1 MDIINIGS
9 RREVCWDEHLID
21 QIQGV
26 RVQMHR
32 PEYRGVAL
40 VCDTSWEGNACGY
53 FVLLNDRGKFRLYY
67 GSNTRGID
75 QNGKVFTAS
84 RQQSVCY
91 AESCDG
97 KTFRQVPVNRVPFWG
112 RTDNSIIH
120 TIRDNFYVFKDTNPD
135 CPPEALYKGLS
146 GEGDQKLW
154 LYESADGVNFER
166 KGVLVDDGAYDS
178 MNVAF
183 WDEVTEQY
191 FVFYRGVHGEG
202 TVNGKWTMEQ
212 ARARHNDVVRDIRV
226 RTSKDFVNWSEP
238 QMIIYD
244 PERDD
249 VELYVNQVQPYY
261 RAKHMFI
268 GFPTRYM
275 DRYEDAQNFAYLPDK
290 AHLDLMIRAAGR
302 IGTAMTDAVV
312 MTSRDGL
319 HFRRTEEA
327 FLPPGIER
335 EHNWRYGDCYFAYGM
350 AETDGDRPGSP
361 REISMYVQESRGFVP
376 GESARLCR
384 YALRLDGFLSWRCDY
399 QPGTVVTK
407 PLIFDGDLLSIN
419 FATSAL
425 GHVRIRLLTAGGT
438 PIDGFDSGKLFGD
451 SVDRPVDFQGSL
463 SALAGKPVR
472 LEISMSDADLYSFR
486 FTPKVNFC

>member
-1 MDIINIGS
+1 METINIGS
-9 RREVCWDEHLID
+9 RREVCWDEHLMD
-21 QIQGV
+21 QAQGV

-40 VCDTSWEGNACGY
+40 ICDAPWEGNSCGY
-53 FVLLNDRGKFRLYY
+53 FVLVNDRGLFRLYF
-67 GSNTRGID
+67 GSQVRGID
-75 QNGKVFTAS
+75 PNAKMIRGQMF
-84 RQQSVCY
+84 VCY
-91 AESCDG
+91 AESRDG
-97 KTFRQVPVNRVPFWG
+97 KTFHHVPLRNIPLWG
-112 RTDNSIIH
+112 RTDNGIVLDS
-120 TIRDNFYVFKDTNPD
+120 IRDNFYVFKDANPD

-146 GEGDQKLW
+146 GEGNQKLW
-154 LYESADGVNFER
+154 LYESADGVKFER
-166 KGVLVDDGAYDS
+166 KRVLVDDGAYDS

-202 TVNGKWTMEQ
+202 TVNGKWTLTQ
-212 ARARHNDVVRDIRV
+212 ARARHNKVVRDVRV

-238 QMIIYD
+238 QRIIFD

-249 VELYVNQVQPYY
+249 LELYVNQVQPYY

-268 GFPTRYM
+268 GFPVRYL

-290 AHLDLMIRAAGR
+290 KHRDLMIRAEGR
-302 IGTAMTDAVV
+302 TGTAMTDAVV

-327 FLPPGIER
+327 FLTPGIER
-335 EHNWRYGDCYFAYGM
+335 YRNWYYGDCYFAYGM
-350 AETDGDRPGSP
+350 AETDSERPGSP
-361 REISMYVQESRGFVP
+361 REISMYVREGRGYLPWEPFKLHRH
-376 GESARLCR
+376 AI
-384 YALRLDGFLSWRCDY
+384 RLDGFLSWRCDY

-425 GHVRIRLLTAGGT
+425 GHVRIRLLSGDGT
-438 PIDGFDSGKLFGD
+438 PIEGFDSGKLFGD

-463 SALAGKPVR
+463 STLAGKPVR
-472 LEISMSDADLYSFR
+472 MEISMSDADLYSFR
-486 FTPKVNFC
+486 FTPEVNFC